1 MANTR
6 TKQTVNAN
14 NFLYEFLQHQLRQQ
28 DEDLY
33 RHIVRDMVVKLGI
46 WFPQSTYQQLPILL
60 PHVVRD
66 ATARQNRKLNRKER
80 WGSPNDT
87 GYLRDDNSL
96 VKGLVRSLEIHSPTF
111 RPYMNRYPG
120 SGFWAAHVWNRTNNG
135 GRATETAR
143 TNSFLPNLVW
153 LPASVAKLTDVQGD
167 YAQLLVQAI
176 SSSLYRH
183 TELRADLLQF
193 TDESWNMLPPEASDL
208 DDELPR
214 LEELNYFKVTPKFIE
229 TRLVRIETALVLLR
243 WVKNGRASDRPSTPG
258 KILPRRYVEGLE
270 TMDSFDVEELCDY
283 LERYSLAVRSARS

>member
-14 NFLYEFLQHQLRQQ
+14 NFLYEFLQHHLRQQ

-66 ATARQNRKLNRKER
+66 ATARQNRELNRQER

-111 RPYMNRYPG
+111 RPYKNRYPG
-120 SGFWAAHVWNRTNNG
+120 SGFWAAHIWNRTNNG
-135 GRATETAR
+135 GRATETAC

-153 LPASVAKLTDVQGD
+153 LPSSVAKLTDVQGD

-183 TELRADLLQF
+183 IELRANLLQF
-193 TDESWNMLPPEASDL
+193 TVEAWNMLPPEASDL

-229 TRLVRIETALVLLR
+229 TRLIRIRTALALLK
-243 WVKNGRASDRPSTPG
+243 WFEAGRTSDRPLTP
-258 KILPRRYVEGLE
+258 KKVLPSRYVEGLG
-270 TMDSFDVEELCDY
+270 TMESLDVEELSDY
-283 LERYSLAVRSARS
+283 LERYSQAVRSARS